1 MSSHTAELKAALPSD
16 FSGKEDDATRWIKAM
31 KAYFTLNATLYSSDA
46 AKIMTTLNKMSGG
59 RGAPYAETWYDRMA
73 DNNVPNSEKTF
84 DKFVDD
90 FETTFYPFDTKIT
103 AHNQLHALRQRS
115 FKEKDGSTNDGF
127 QRYITDFQ
135 NLSIKAGTKD
145 EFNLIS
151 QFSLGLDQ
159 KLAEMI
165 LSMSSVPTTSKGWIN
180 QSKIFHTQLVRI
192 RDLRQGRTPS
202 HDYTPSRS
210 HHDPNAMEVDAVSL
224 SKLTPVER
232 AKCMKEGRCFR
243 CRKPGHNARNC
254 RSSGTTSPLSNT
266 PRPHQIRTTQTQA
279 EPSKNPF
286 TPAPKSALD
295 EYINSLK
302 TSGKSESNILDV
314 LTTCF
319 EEPAE
324 EIAEISTPGALDF

>member
-46 AKIMTTLNKMSGG
+46 TKIMTTLNKMSRG
-59 RGAPYAETWYDRMA
+59 RGAPYAKTWYDRMTDA
-73 DNNVPNSEKTF
+73 NVPSSEKMF

-90 FETTFYPFDTKIT
+90 FETTFYPFNTKIT
-103 AHNQLHALRQRS
+103 THNQLCALQQRS

-127 QRYITDFQ
+127 QRYITNFQ
-135 NLSIKAGTKD
+135 NLSMKAGTKD

-192 RDLRQGRTPS
+192 
-202 HDYTPSRS
+202 
-210 HHDPNAMEVDAVSL
+210 
-224 SKLTPVER
+224 
-232 AKCMKEGRCFR
+232 
-243 CRKPGHNARNC
+243 
-254 RSSGTTSPLSNT
+254 
-266 PRPHQIRTTQTQA
+266 
-279 EPSKNPF
+279 
-286 TPAPKSALD
+286 
-295 EYINSLK
+295 
-302 TSGKSESNILDV
+302 
-314 LTTCF
+314 
-319 EEPAE
+319 
-324 EIAEISTPGALDF
+324 

>member
-1 MSSHTAELKAALPSD
+1 M
-16 FSGKEDDATRWIKAM
+16 
-31 KAYFTLNATLYSSDA
+31 
-46 AKIMTTLNKMSGG
+46 
-59 RGAPYAETWYDRMA
+59 
-73 DNNVPNSEKTF
+73 
-84 DKFVDD
+84 
-90 FETTFYPFDTKIT
+90 
-103 AHNQLHALRQRS
+103 
-115 FKEKDGSTNDGF
+115 
-127 QRYITDFQ
+127 
-135 NLSIKAGTKD
+135 KAGTKD

-159 KLAEMI
+159 KLSEMI
-165 LSMSSVPTTSKGWIN
+165 LSMSSVPTTSKGWID

-192 RDLRQGRTPS
+192 RDLHKGRTPS

-210 HHDPNAMEVDAVSL
+210 HHDPNAMDVDAISL

-254 RSSGTTSPLSNT
+254 RSPSGTSSPSHT
-266 PRPHQIRTTQTQA
+266 VPHPHQIRTTQTQA

-286 TPAPKSALD
+286 TPTPKSALD
-295 EYINSLK
+295 EYVNSLK
-302 TSGKSESNILDV
+302 TSGKSESNILDI

-319 EEPAE
+319 EEPEE

>member
-1 MSSHTAELKAALPSD
+1 M
-16 FSGKEDDATRWIKAM
+16 
-31 KAYFTLNATLYSSDA
+31 
-46 AKIMTTLNKMSGG
+46 
-59 RGAPYAETWYDRMA
+59 
-73 DNNVPNSEKTF
+73 
-84 DKFVDD
+84 
-90 FETTFYPFDTKIT
+90 
-103 AHNQLHALRQRS
+103 
-115 FKEKDGSTNDGF
+115 
-127 QRYITDFQ
+127 
-135 NLSIKAGTKD
+135 KAGTKD
-145 EFNLIS
+145 KFNLIS

-165 LSMSSVPTTSKGWIN
+165 LSMSSVPTTSKGWID
-180 QSKIFHTQLVRI
+180 QSKISHTQLVRI

-210 HHDPNAMEVDAVSL
+210 HCDPNTMDVDAVSL
-224 SKLTPVER
+224 SKLILVER

-243 CRKPGHNARNC
+243 CRKPGHNTRNC
-254 RSSGTTSPLSNT
+254 RSSGTSSPSPT
-266 PRPHQIRTTQTQA
+266 VPHPHQIRTTQTQV

-302 TSGKSESNILDV
+302 TSGKNESNILDV